1 MARMSPRISHRF
13 SIALV
18 LGAAAATLSCAGTQ
32 KREGADQ
39 VHAVAWPV
47 DNTREIGGYPVETVG
62 KPKVAGGDQG
72 KSLCFGGEDAV
83 VLPINPL
90 DMQYDFTIQ
99 ALIKPI
105 PGGGEVQQFLH
116 LQDGDDSRVL
126 LEIRNNDENWRLH
139 TFVRSGKEQMDVE
152 TEVETHDVDKW
163 YWVALT
169 YDQESSTLRHYVNGY
184 EEGRATF
191 ARTPMKRG
199 EMAIGTRLSREHFF
213 KGCVRE
219 VRFATAALSGEELA
233 ATE

>member
-1 MARMSPRISHRF
+1 MSFRFRHRF

-18 LGAAAATLSCAGTQ
+18 SSAAAVSAFACASTQ
-32 KREGADQ
+32 KRDGADK
-39 VHAVAWPV
+39 VYAVAWPV
-47 DNTREIGGYPVETVG
+47 DNTREIGGYRVETVG
-62 KPKVAGGDQG
+62 EPKVEKEDQG
-72 KSLCFGGEDAV
+72 SSLCFGGEDAV
-83 VLPINPL
+83 VLPVNPL

-116 LQDGDDSRVL
+116 LEDGDDSRVL
-126 LEIRNNDENWRLH
+126 LELRNNDENWRLH

-152 TEVETHDVDKW
+152 TEVDTHDVDKW

-169 YDQESSTLRHYVNGY
+169 YEQESSTLRHYVNGY
-184 EEGRATF
+184 EEGHATF
-191 ARTPMKRG
+191 ARVPMKRG

-219 VRFATAALSGEELA
+219 VRFATAALSPEELA
-233 ATE
+233 ALE

>member
-1 MARMSPRISHRF
+1 M
-13 SIALV
+13 LV
-18 LGAAAATLSCAGTQ
+18 TAAGSTLSCAGAQT
-32 KREGADQ
+32 REGTDR

-62 KPKVAGGDQG
+62 EPKVTDEEPG
-72 KSLCFGGEDAV
+72 KALCFGGEDAV

-99 ALIKPI
+99 ALIKPT

-116 LQDGDDSRVL
+116 LQDGEDSRVL
-126 LEIRNNDENWRLH
+126 LELRNDDENWRLH

-152 TEVETHDVDKW
+152 TEVDTHDVDEW

-184 EEGRATF
+184 EEGHANF
-191 ARTPMKRG
+191 ARAPMKRG

-219 VRFATAALSGEELA
+219 VRFATAALSAEELA
-233 ATE
+233 ATQ